1 MTNGESREL
10 LRGRTAYWRAIS
22 DPGHAQPGWRD
33 GVRPNGRL
41 LQLLWG
47 SNDSRAHRLRINDR
61 GGRLVQVST
70 DALNLLSTCINEAI
84 EAVGEWE
91 FTIRLGFS
99 AAEARTLMR
108 QVDEVLATRGS
119 DGS

>member
-1 MTNGESREL
+1 MT
-10 LRGRTAYWRAIS
+10 A
-22 DPGHAQPGWRD
+22 
-33 GVRPNGRL
+33 
-41 LQLLWG
+41 
-47 SNDSRAHRLRINDR
+47 AHIVFRINDSEADDS
-61 GGRLVQVST
+61 VQVST

-99 AAEARTLMR
+99 VAEARTLMR